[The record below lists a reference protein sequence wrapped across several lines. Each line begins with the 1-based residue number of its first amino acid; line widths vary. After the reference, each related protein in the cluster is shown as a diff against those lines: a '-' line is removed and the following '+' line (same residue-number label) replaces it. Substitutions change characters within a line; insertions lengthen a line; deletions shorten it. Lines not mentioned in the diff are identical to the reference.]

1 MYGLI
6 YMFAVY
12 TLPLTVY
19 KEVLATTWS
28 YKYCNLKNAYNN
40 YLPLSRWF
48 RPLLGRGPLWFD
60 LDGTRSH
67 KQPLTL
73 RILGGRLQEFRQYF
87 SSSFPIA
94 D

>member
-48 RPLLGRGPLWFD
+48 GPLLGREGSILA
-60 LDGTRSH
+60 GTRSH